1 MLQCNAELSLLQS
14 LHHFVRCPMVFLS
27 WGSLVLYW
35 FSVFIVIPA
44 SMFPTSEDLT
54 FKNAEWKPVIADT
67 WFFVRHLS
75 KIIAS
80 FISGDKIGQNQNQ
93 EYLGISSHTLSLLA
107 GERVDIG
114 HHLWPQDPL
123 RLRQEGS
130 PPVKGPQY
138 AELLVSTLLTWLTLT
153 VDEEMQDTGTDNSGE
168 KDDRDY

>member
-1 MLQCNAELSLLQS
+1 MPDGIPELRFSGSLLVS
-14 LHHFVRCPMVFLS
+14 VHLLRLHRHP
-27 WGSLVLYW
+27 
-35 FSVFIVIPA
+35 SVHVPY
-44 SMFPTSEDLT
+44 PTSEDLT

-80 FISGDKIGQNQNQ
+80 FISGDKIGQNQ